1 MADETS
7 FCMETS
13 VLEEGFAASIERTP
27 PAPSLLLVTG
37 GPPLLSIRSVVTGLD
52 WERSGSERVSAAVEE
67 AGAWVRVGRLL

>member
-13 VLEEGFAASIERTP
+13 VLEEGFAVSIARTP
-27 PAPSLLLVTG
+27 PAPSLLLVAG
-37 GPPLLSIRSVVTGLD
+37 GPPLLSIRSGVTGLD
-52 WERSGSERVSAAVEE
+52 WERSGSDRVRAVDEE